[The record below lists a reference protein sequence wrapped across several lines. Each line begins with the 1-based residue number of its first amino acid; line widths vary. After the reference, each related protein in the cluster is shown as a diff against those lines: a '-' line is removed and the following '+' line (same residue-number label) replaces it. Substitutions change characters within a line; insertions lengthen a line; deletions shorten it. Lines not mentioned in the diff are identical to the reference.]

1 VSFAGWTLSQLGVLF
16 AIGGGAITLLY
27 LLRMRR
33 RQVVVPFAA
42 LWERVARESESRQL
56 WRRLRRLLSWL
67 LQMLV
72 LALVCA
78 ALGDPR
84 PEVWLREP
92 RSVAIVIDRS
102 ASMAGIDDT
111 GERTRLQAA
120 QARARA
126 EVAGMGPA
134 DRAVIVAAGVEV
146 SIAAPLS
153 GDSFVLLP
161 AIDDLTPSAGQ
172 ADMQRAI
179 ALATHAVSHR
189 EGGRILV
196 LTDGALGP
204 AGADA
209 VRACTEAALP
219 CTLASIEGPPVNVA
233 ITAFAARRYPD
244 ARDKFEVLTEVRN
257 LGAETT
263 AVVLD
268 VEAEGVSVGRRE
280 LVLEP
285 GAVKREILADLD
297 AARTRLVAR
306 LSAPRSAPVGVSTD
320 LGPSDDDIAYAIVP
334 PLRPL
339 EVALVTDGTNLF
351 LEAALLTLEDH
362 VRLTGVTPAD
372 ARAWADARISGGPS
386 DTGHALDEADLAVF
400 DVADDA
406 LPAMLPEAHLVLFDP
421 WRNETSPSPIGK
433 GKDVTRPFLTEQA
446 RKHAI
451 LDHIVL
457 KDVNVAR
464 GTTFVTQPGDT
475 VLVRSLGD
483 PMVVLR
489 EQTHSTLV
497 FGFDPRQSDL
507 VLRPA
512 LPLLVENIVR
522 YIEQREP
529 GFVASVPLGEGR
541 ELSIASLGLPHEGV
555 SRVIVDGPGLSEAG
569 MELPV
574 ERGRFR
580 LRALLPGFY
589 GVTSLDGDMAG
600 ARVELAVNQ
609 ASVDASDPHARLHAV
624 PDTAQAGP
632 PPDPAPL
639 SQGPLWSV
647 LLLVVTG
654 LIVFEWVTYHR
665 RVTV

>member
-1 VSFAGWTLSQLGVLF
+1 VSFAGWTLPQLGILF

-33 RQVVVPFAA
+33 RQVIVPFAA
-42 LWERVARESESRQL
+42 LWERIARESESRQL
-56 WRRLRRLLSWL
+56 WRKLRRLLSWL
-67 LQMLV
+67 LQMVV

-84 PEVWLREP
+84 PEVWLRDP
-92 RSVAIVIDRS
+92 RSIAIVIDRS
-102 ASMAGIDDT
+102 ASMGGMEDGGD
-111 GERTRLQAA
+111 RTRLEAA

-126 EVAGMGPA
+126 EVAGLGPA
-134 DRAVIVAAGVEV
+134 DRAVVIAAGVEV
-146 SIAAPLS
+146 AVAAPLS
-153 GDSFVLLP
+153 RDPSVLLP
-161 AIDDLTPSAGQ
+161 AIDELVPSPGQ
-172 ADMQRAI
+172 SDMQRAI
-179 ALATHAVSHR
+179 ALATHAVADR
-189 EGGRILV
+189 DGGRILV

-204 AGADA
+204 SGQQA
-209 VRACTEAALP
+209 VQACTKAALP
-219 CTLASIEGPPVNVA
+219 CEVAVVEGPAVNVA

-280 LVLEP
+280 LLLEP
-285 GAVKREILADLD
+285 GDAKREILADLD

-306 LSAPRSAPVGVSTD
+306 LSAPERPPAGVSTD
-320 LGPSDDDIAYAIVP
+320 LGPPDDDIAYAIVP

-351 LEAALLTLEDH
+351 LEAALLTLDDH

-372 ARAWADARISGGPS
+372 TRAWAEA
-386 DTGHALDEADLAVF
+386 DTVGDGHALDDADLVIF
-400 DVADDA
+400 DVADDP
-406 LPAMLPEAHLVLFDP
+406 LPSRLPEAHIVLFDP
-421 WRNETSPSPIGK
+421 WRNETSPSPVAK
-433 GKDVTRPFLTEQA
+433 GKDIDRPFLTEQA

-457 KDVNVAR
+457 KDVNLAR
-464 GTTFVTQPGDT
+464 GTTFVTEPGDT
-475 VLVRSLGD
+475 VLVRTLGE
-483 PMVVLR
+483 PIVVLR
-489 EQTHSTLV
+489 EQIHSTLV

-541 ELSIASLGLPHEGV
+541 ELSLASLGLSPEGV
-555 SRVIVDGPGLSEAG
+555 GRVVVDGPGLPLAG
-569 MELPV
+569 IELPV

-589 GVTSLDGDMAG
+589 GITTLDGDLAG
-600 ARVELAVNQ
+600 TRVELAVNQ
-609 ASVDASDPHARLHAV
+609 ASVDASDPHARLEAI
-624 PDTAQAGP
+624 PDDALAGP

-639 SQGPLWSV
+639 SQGPLWSIIV
-647 LLLVVTG
+647 LFVAGLL
-654 LIVFEWVTYHR
+654 IFEWATYHR